1 MIITGK
7 LYITIYFCYTKYHVH
22 TRHEACTNVLVLK
35 SALSTALEGTLKH
48 LSGSSTCAPFI
59 KSAHEP

>member
-48 LSGSSTCAPFI
+48 LSGSSTY
-59 KSAHEP
+59 EP